1 MDNTGRWGWE
11 DPPTPTALAEGG
23 EGGYSLFPRPGPPPT
38 APGCCSALPL
48 SATADRSRQ
57 SGAGSCMSTS
67 EPRTPD
73 PRSPV
78 SPVGMGM
85 GMGVGMGILHCGLRG
100 GLGGPL
106 QGPLLYSSPQWRAGS
121 FGVGVSGCTSA
132 ACAEPRPGSPVSP
145 VNSIRIWGLLPTA
158 YLH

>member
-23 EGGYSLFPRPGPPPT
+23 EGGYSLFPRPRRPPAAVQRCRYPYT
-38 APGCCSALPL
+38 AHDAHAV
-48 SATADRSRQ
+48 ATADRSRQ

-106 QGPLLYSSPQWRAGS
+106 QVVTRA
-121 FGVGVSGCTSA
+121 SA
-132 ACAEPRPGSPVSP
+132 VLQSPVESG
-145 VNSIRIWGLLPTA
+145 VVRSWCIR
-158 YLH
+158 LHLSGMR